1 MWICDFYYISLYI
14 IISAFFF
21 VRYIFYLQIGGSSHW
36 QQYSNLTPTI
46 SQISL
51 NFYDFHNIF
60 IREKNDAGILSVS
73 TSSPVQCQIS
83 SDMPPD
89 SLRRSK
95 TVPQR
100 WLSLCE
106 VSLRVKHSP
115 SVQRDRCVATRTHTF
130 FPSSLFPAF
139 APPDGSCPFLHRS
152 NNERARHLLHI
163 HSASFF
169 LFYVLRHE

>member
-1 MWICDFYYISLYI
+1 MCV
-14 IISAFFF
+14 FF

-36 QQYSNLTPTI
+36 QQYSNLMPTI

-60 IREKNDAGILSVS
+60 IREKNDARILSES

-100 WLSLCE
+100 GLSLCE

-115 SVQRDRCVATRTHTF
+115 RASSVTGASQHALA
-130 FPSSLFPAF
+130 PSSPVLCFPLSRLPTGHVHFFTAPIISELRSSFIFALLLF
-139 APPDGSCPFLHRS
+139 
-152 NNERARHLLHI
+152 
-163 HSASFF
+163 SFF
-169 LFYVLRHE
+169 TSCVMNK